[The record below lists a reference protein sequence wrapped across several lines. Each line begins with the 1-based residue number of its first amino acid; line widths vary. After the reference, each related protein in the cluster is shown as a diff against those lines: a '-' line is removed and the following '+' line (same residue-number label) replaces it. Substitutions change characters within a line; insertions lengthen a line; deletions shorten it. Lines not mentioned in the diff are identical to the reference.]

1 MIFYYLE
8 AAPILSYTNMYLP
21 NFQTNIDK
29 LSQQSGQNCKLIC
42 NIFRQQT
49 KLCDNPVKVIILCH
63 RNLDSDFSIDFR

>member
-1 MIFYYLE
+1 MLH
-8 AAPILSYTNMYLP
+8 PILSYTNMYLP

-42 NIFRQQT
+42 NIFRQKT
-49 KLCDNPVKVIILCH
+49 KLCDNPVKVILLCH